1 MLALAQSGHGQIFM
15 NFTTDRGY
23 RQSLTGVNFTGG
35 SFGIDVGDGVFV
47 YNGGCPLNGSP
58 TYFPAIPLIG
68 CITGATGL
76 VAFGDLDRDG
86 IRDDF
91 TYWEIISVN
100 PAQIIEPFRSD
111 LVKLYAAPP
120 SRLPRPLGLFGD
132 DSFVVWFNIQTT
144 AIRQNP
150 LTGYTFDVAYRAD
163 ERNRMDNEIV
173 QGLYQFTF
181 PRLGAPNIPV
191 GLSVTHAPIP
201 EGRIRKNNIW
211 QGFRF
216 LGPDRKAGLPW
227 SADGFVQ
234 YDPRLVTEVNWEGNT
249 ANVVYPQAD
258 NLYFSLVSFDPD
270 TTNPPPGVPNDPTG
284 PTGDPVFPPIVG
296 PQVAR
301 VLLPLPT
308 DDSFVMPPFVLPIG
322 AEAVIRVT
330 LDRRLPSST
339 VTFDRATRD
348 FELPVRFVD
357 TYAGWAIITFP
368 FGSPAS
374 VTAPSAD
381 PDGDGFTNL
390 EEWTA
395 GTDPLDPTSRP
406 PAPGGL
412 RFVQTAAKKS
422 EAAVTPGYWTMSFP
436 KLAHHEAALRYEV
449 EFSEGNLSSWR
460 TLTAND
466 PQWTVE
472 NVSSATELVVKSKS
486 PELSGNGF
494 FRVKRIY
501 KP

>member
-1 MLALAQSGHGQIFM
+1 
-15 NFTTDRGY
+15 
-23 RQSLTGVNFTGG
+23 
-35 SFGIDVGDGVFV
+35 
-47 YNGGCPLNGSP
+47 
-58 TYFPAIPLIG
+58 
-68 CITGATGL
+68 
-76 VAFGDLDRDG
+76 
-86 IRDDF
+86 
-91 TYWEIISVN
+91 
-100 PAQIIEPFRSD
+100 
-111 LVKLYAAPP
+111 
-120 SRLPRPLGLFGD
+120 
-132 DSFVVWFNIQTT
+132 
-144 AIRQNP
+144 
-150 LTGYTFDVAYRAD
+150 
-163 ERNRMDNEIV
+163 
-173 QGLYQFTF
+173 
-181 PRLGAPNIPV
+181 
-191 GLSVTHAPIP
+191 
-201 EGRIRKNNIW
+201 
-211 QGFRF
+211 
-216 LGPDRKAGLPW
+216 
-227 SADGFVQ
+227 
-234 YDPRLVTEVNWEGNT
+234 
-249 ANVVYPQAD
+249 
-258 NLYFSLVSFDPD
+258 
-270 TTNPPPGVPNDPTG
+270 
-284 PTGDPVFPPIVG
+284 
-296 PQVAR
+296 
-301 VLLPLPT
+301 
-308 DDSFVMPPFVLPIG
+308 MPPFVLPIG
-322 AEAVIRVT
+322 AEAEIRVT

-357 TYAGWAIITFP
+357 TYAGWAVITFP

-395 GTDPLDPTSRP
+395 GTDPLDPASRP

-422 EAAVTPGYWTMSFP
+422 ESAVTPGYWTMSFP

-449 EFSEGNLSSWR
+449 QFSEGNLSSWR